1 MLREV
6 AGDVFKRRLRL
17 DSEKAIHRGNKWSEV
32 STLVKT
38 SVEVIIILLA
48 LGGL

>member
-17 DSEKAIHRGNKWSEV
+17 DYEKAIHRGNKWSEE
-32 STLVKT
+32 SKLVKT
-38 SVEVIIILLA
+38 SVEVLILL
-48 LGGL
+48 LSLSGL